1 VEAAIVGVTVASG
14 VADKELI
21 SERDAIVVAL
31 GLTDTDWLGDPEA
44 LTEPISDEEYVCTFE
59 MLEYSDPDTDT
70 DGDIELDG
78 DAVLDLLL
86 NAEAELVRSAEELR
100 EIDDDGV
107 TVFRAVA
114 VRVLLL
120 DLVTDTLAVDERD
133 TIAVPVCAIDLV

>member
-1 VEAAIVGVTVASG
+1 
-14 VADKELI
+14 
-21 SERDAIVVAL
+21 
-31 GLTDTDWLGDPEA
+31 
-44 LTEPISDEEYVCTFE
+44 

-86 NAEAELVRSAEELR
+86 SAEAELVRSAEELR

-120 DLVTDTLAVDERD
+120 DLVTDTLALDERD